1 MSLSPNSQTHHLQP
15 RWAPTPLCQ
24 PSGSFPRPLTPLAL
38 TSSTWAWVC
47 CSLLLLVRFGGGAGG
62 PPSPAGAAG
71 GAVAAVADLRGR
83 GGLRPRASSHKPRGQ
98 GSAHP
103 PVHPSVPP
111 FLLPGRKATD
121 GNPGFR
127 PAPPP
132 PSRVTLSRAPSS
144 PPPHSGPQF
153 PRLSNKGDLK
163 DKVRDRPETTGG
175 SNDRGGRTPGPLHP
189 GAIARAASPGAALS
203 SYPRAVTGAGLASG
217 RGPNP
222 GRPPHRL
229 PRAAAGAGRQARCG
243 RGRPTHMAGAA
254 GGRLGSSGGG
264 GGCGGGGGGGSRW
277 LRLALAA
284 RDGKMAAARHPH
296 PGTAGG
302 GGAGRRRVGSLGG
315 GGGAGGAASPPP
327 STAAPAPAAA
337 P

>member
-1 MSLSPNSQTHHLQP
+1 MSPNSQTHHLQP

-24 PSGSFPRPLTPLAL
+24 PSGSFPLPLTPLAL

-111 FLLPGRKATD
+111 FLLPGRKAAD

-127 PAPPP
+127 PAPPPP
-132 PSRVTLSRAPSS
+132 PSRVTLSRAPS
-144 PPPHSGPQF
+144 PPSGPQF

-163 DKVRDRPETTGG
+163 DKVRDRPEMTGG
-175 SNDRGGRTPGPLHP
+175 SM
-189 GAIARAASPGAALS
+189 
-203 SYPRAVTGAGLASG
+203 TGAGG
-217 RGPNP
+217 R
-222 GRPPHRL
+222 
-229 PRAAAGAGRQARCG
+229 
-243 RGRPTHMAGAA
+243 RGRSIPGPSPARPARERRSPATRAQ
-254 GGRLGSSGGG
+254 
-264 GGCGGGGGGGSRW
+264 SR
-277 LRLALAA
+277 
-284 RDGKMAAARHPH
+284 
-296 PGTAGG
+296 
-302 GGAGRRRVGSLGG
+302 
-315 GGGAGGAASPPP
+315 
-327 STAAPAPAAA
+327 APA
-337 P
+337 